1 MLGSAGTYITN
12 TFNPVP
18 KERGNAPAGVTNA
31 VWAKAYDDQE
41 AMLNQFKRSTP
52 P

>member
-1 MLGSAGTYITN
+1 MLGSAGSYITN
-12 TFNPVP
+12 TFNPVH
-18 KERGNAPAGVTNA
+18 KERGNALAGVTNA

-41 AMLNQFKRSTP
+41 AKLNQFKSSKP